1 MADSAERGSPKPLTN
16 RPGLWSV
23 WDFGVHVAVGTLIF
37 VVIAAAAFALDIIN
51 RSLQGFGVDPFI
63 GYGLKV
69 AEYAV
74 FATDLL
80 LFLVFLA
87 KTGVRA
93 ARRF

>member
-1 MADSAERGSPKPLTN
+1 MESTEPGAIGPPAN
-16 RPGLWSV
+16 RHGLWPV
-23 WDFGVHVAVGTLIF
+23 WDFAVHVAVGTLIF
-37 VVIAAAAFALDIIN
+37 MVIAAAAFALDIIN
-51 RSLQGFGVDPFI
+51 HRLQDVGVDPFI
-63 GYGLKV
+63 GYGLRV

-93 ARRF
+93 ARSF

>member
-1 MADSAERGSPKPLTN
+1 MESVEPGPPGPPAN
-16 RPGLWSV
+16 RPGLWPV
-23 WDFGVHVAVGTLIF
+23 WDFAVHVAVGTLIF
-37 VVIAAAAFALDIIN
+37 LVIAAAAFALDVMN
-51 RSLQGFGVDPFI
+51 RRLQDFGVDPFI

-93 ARRF
+93 ARSF